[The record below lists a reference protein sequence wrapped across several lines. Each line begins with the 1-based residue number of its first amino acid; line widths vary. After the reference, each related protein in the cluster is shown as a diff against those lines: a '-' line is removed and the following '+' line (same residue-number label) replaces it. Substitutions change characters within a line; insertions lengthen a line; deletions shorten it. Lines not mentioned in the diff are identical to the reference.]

1 MKKAVLYL
9 RVSTLDQNPENQFH
23 DLRQL
28 AAQRGFEIVR
38 EYVDHGFSGAR
49 VKRPELD
56 QLLCDARRGQ
66 FEVVLV
72 WACDRL
78 ARSTRHFLE
87 LLDEFARL
95 NIEFISAHENLDTGG
110 ALGRAIVII
119 IAVIAELERNLI
131 RERVRAG
138 MRRARLEGRWI
149 GRRPA
154 QIDRGSVLQDRSRG
168 HSLSVIARDHR
179 VSRALVSKIL
189 KQERIAGHEGYAQSA
204 LQTTDNTHPKTAA

>member
-1 MKKAVLYL
+1 VKKAVLYL
-9 RVSTLDQNPENQFH
+9 RVSTIDQNPENQFN

-28 AAQRGFEIVR
+28 AAQRGFEVIH
-38 EYVDHGFSGAR
+38 EYVDRGYSGAR
-49 VKRPELD
+49 VKRPGLD
-56 QLLCDARRGQ
+56 QLLSDARRGR
-66 FEVVLV
+66 FDVVLV

-95 NIEFISAHENLDTGG
+95 NIEFVSVHENLDTGG

-119 IAVIAELERNLI
+119 LSAIAELERNLI

-138 MRRARLEGRWI
+138 MRRAQLEGRHI

-154 QIDRGSVLQDRSRG
+154 LVDQASVLRDRDGGR
-168 HSLSVIARDHR
+168 SLTEIAKSHHI
-179 VSRALVSKIL
+179 SRALVSKII
-189 KQERIAGHEGYAQSA
+189 RRAGGHKGGSTVPSQLPES
-204 LQTTDNTHPKTAA
+204 TTSQNAA